1 MAPLAD
7 PAWPRGTR
15 RPSGP
20 AATAAARAATCP
32 GDVPRKKKK
41 KWRKPWKTA
50 WKNRQKA
57 RENMETLEILLEN
70 PRKFFGDG
78 NYG

>member
-1 MAPLAD
+1 M
-7 PAWPRGTR
+7 
-15 RPSGP
+15 
-20 AATAAARAATCP
+20 
-32 GDVPRKKKK
+32 K

>member
-1 MAPLAD
+1 VALVDRQNLLQRQQLVLPRVLATSL
-7 PAWPRGTR
+7 G
-15 RPSGP
+15 
-20 AATAAARAATCP
+20 
-32 GDVPRKKKK
+32 KNMK